1 MVIKKKSERSWCASD
16 ITVTLSLLEAKR
28 SQSISNCV
36 HLSEAL
42 PATKSVP
49 LLLHTVSAL
58 LPGLSYSSCS
68 HRLSGTVMLS
78 LVHQCQCPWASPACL
93 WALLPLSIPSPHPN
107 HACMPGHCSLRLFS
121 MNINNCFYVVRCL
134 VAIRQPRKTSSHHW
148 SLLSQ
153 LQRI

>member
-1 MVIKKKSERSWCASD
+1 MTSLKCLKRDQKNSNKKVVNVLDNASD
-16 ITVTLSLLEAKR
+16 IIITLFLLEAKR

-68 HRLSGTVMLS
+68 HRLSGTVTLS
-78 LVHQCQCPWASPACL
+78 HVSIMYPSSSACL
-93 WALLPLSIPSPHPN
+93 WALLPLLIP
-107 HACMPGHCSLRLFS
+107 
-121 MNINNCFYVVRCL
+121 
-134 VAIRQPRKTSSHHW
+134 THHTW
-148 SLLSQ
+148 VPDQ
-153 LQRI
+153 FTCVKVQ

>member
-1 MVIKKKSERSWCASD
+1 MYSVLISSVLMTSLKCLKRDQKNSNKKVVNVLDNASD
-16 ITVTLSLLEAKR
+16 IIITLSFLEAKR

-68 HRLSGTVMLS
+68 HRLSGTVTLS
-78 LVHQCQCPWASPACL
+78 HVSIMSPSSSC
-93 WALLPLSIPSPHPN
+93 LPL
-107 HACMPGHCSLRLFS
+107 GL
-121 MNINNCFYVVRCL
+121 
-134 VAIRQPRKTSSHHW
+134 TSFVNTYTSHMGTWPLH
-148 SLLSQ
+148 LC
-153 LQRI
+153 